1 MNSVRVQ
8 RTADRENITVIRKE
22 FNLPKNK
29 KKINFYNWP
38 LSLKKKQLSV
48 MLITAYKQVIA
59 KESATDN

>member
-38 LSLKKKQLSV
+38 LSLKKK
-48 MLITAYKQVIA
+48 
-59 KESATDN
+59 ATKCYVNNCIQTSYCQRICN